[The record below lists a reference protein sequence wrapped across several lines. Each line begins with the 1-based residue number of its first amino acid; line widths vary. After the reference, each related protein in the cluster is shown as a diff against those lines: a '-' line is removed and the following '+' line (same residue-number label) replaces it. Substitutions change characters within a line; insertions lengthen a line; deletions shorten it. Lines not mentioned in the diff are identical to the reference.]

1 MKKIL
6 ISCLII
12 VSILLLSLKLI
23 KPIFEKQNVTGTI
36 IYKDNNYI
44 TIQDEN
50 NIIYTFKGDSIKE
63 NIGSIINIEYN
74 GNLNKNTQYQD
85 IEIIDYN
92 LLTKTDNEIPIY
104 WLDNGLFSDFY
115 AKAYEKLK
123 TLSLDEKIGQLF
135 LVRLPDYNASEILKK
150 YQFGGY
156 LFFQKDFADKTQN
169 EVKSMINDL
178 QQASNIPLLTAVD
191 EEGGKVTR
199 ISSNSNLVNSKFKSS
214 RELYLSG
221 GLDAIQKDTINKSK
235 ILYNLGLNL
244 NLAPVVDVSTNPD
257 DYIYERTLG
266 EDAQTTSKY
275 SETVIKAS
283 KQTNLSYT
291 LKHFPGYGNNK
302 DTHNQSSI
310 DTRTYQELIENDLL
324 PFKTGIEAG
333 AEAVMVSHNIVEAI
347 DADHPAS
354 LSSSI
359 HNLLRNELNF
369 TGIIITDDLD
379 MGAIS
384 KNKNATLEAILAG
397 NDLIITTDYVNDI
410 KKIKAAVDNG
420 TISENLIDKL
430 AFRVIAW
437 KYYKGLMFI
446 GK

>member
-12 VSILLLSLKLI
+12 ISILLLSLTLI
-23 KPIFEKQNVTGTI
+23 KAIFEKQNVTGTI
-36 IYKDNNYI
+36 IYKDNNCL
-44 TIQDEN
+44 TIQDEK
-50 NIIYTFKGDSIKE
+50 NIIYTLKSNFINE
-63 NIGSIINIEYN
+63 NIGSIINIEYK

-92 LLTKTDNEIPIY
+92 ILAKKDNEIPIY

-135 LVRLPDYNASEILKK
+135 LVRLPDYNANEILKK

-156 LFFQKDFADKTQN
+156 LFFQKDFAGKTQS

-199 ISSNSNLVNSKFKSS
+199 ISSNSNLVTSKFKSS

-221 GLDAIQKDTINKSK
+221 GLYAIKKDTINKSQ

-302 DTHNQSSI
+302 DTHNQSST

-347 DADHPAS
+347 DADNPAS

-379 MGAIS
+379 MGAVS

-397 NDLIITTDYVNDI
+397 NDLIITTDYEHSINSIKQALNDNI
-410 KKIKAAVDNG
+410 
-420 TISENLIDKL
+420 ISVELIDKL
-430 AFRVIAW
+430 AFRIIAW
-437 KYYKGLMFI
+437 KYYKNLI
-446 GK
+446 T

>member
-12 VSILLLSLKLI
+12 VSILLLSLKWI

-115 AKAYEKLK
+115 AKASEKLK

-275 SETVIKAS
+275 SEAVIKAS

-384 KNKNATLEAILAG
+384 KNKNAALEAILAG
-397 NDLIITTDYVNDI
+397 NDLIITTDYEHSINSIKQALNDNI
-410 KKIKAAVDNG
+410 
-420 TISENLIDKL
+420 ISVELIDKL
-430 AFRVIAW
+430 VFRIIAW
-437 KYYKGLMFI
+437 KYYKNLI
-446 GK
+446 T

>member
-12 VSILLLSLKLI
+12 VSILLLSLKWI

-44 TIQDEN
+44 TIQDKK
-50 NIIYTFKGDSIKE
+50 NIIYTLKNNFIKE
-63 NIGSIINIEYN
+63 NIGSIINIEYK

-135 LVRLPDYNASEILKK
+135 LVRLPDYHASEILKK

-199 ISSNSNLVNSKFKSS
+199 ISSNSNLVNSKFKSP

-221 GLDAIQKDTINKSK
+221 GLDAIKKDTINKSK

-266 EDAQTTSKY
+266 EDSQTTSKY
-275 SETVIKAS
+275 SEAVIKAS

-347 DADHPAS
+347 DADNPAS

-379 MGAIS
+379 MGAVS
-384 KNKNATLEAILAG
+384 TNKNATLEAILAG
-397 NDLIITTDYVNDI
+397 NDLIITTDYELSINSIKQALNDNI
-410 KKIKAAVDNG
+410 
-420 TISENLIDKL
+420 ISVELIDKL
-430 AFRVIAW
+430 VFRIIAW
-437 KYYKGLMFI
+437 KYYKNLI
-446 GK
+446 T